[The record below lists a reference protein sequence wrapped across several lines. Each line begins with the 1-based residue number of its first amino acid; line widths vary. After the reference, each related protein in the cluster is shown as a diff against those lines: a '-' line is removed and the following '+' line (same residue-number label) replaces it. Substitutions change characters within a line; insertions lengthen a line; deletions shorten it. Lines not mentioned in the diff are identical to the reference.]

1 MKVQPELAGKTI
13 YSVCR
18 MNDGFLLGTSEGVY
32 FYYERNEN
40 VTRLL
45 LQLKG
50 EVISGMLYDDRTGNC
65 WLASLTNGVYC
76 IDNNFQ
82 IKKHYNKQNTP
93 ACFLTN

>member
-1 MKVQPELAGKTI
+1 
-13 YSVCR
+13 

-32 FYYERNEN
+32 FYYVRNEN

-50 EVISGMLYDDRTGNC
+50 ETISDMLYDDKTGNC

-76 IDNNFQ
+76 VDNIIITSKILLLISLRTRSGHCPEM
-82 IKKHYNKQNTP
+82 IKEG
-93 ACFLTN
+93 FG

>member
-1 MKVQPELAGKTI
+1 MKVPASFRIIKR
-13 YSVCR
+13 R

-32 FYYERNEN
+32 FYYVRNEN

-50 EVISGMLYDDRTGNC
+50 ETISDMLYDDKTGNC

-76 IDNNFQ
+76 VDNNFQ
-82 IKKHYNKQNTP
+82 IKHHYKISTQK
-93 ACFLTN
+93 

>member
-1 MKVQPELAGKTI
+1 MKVQPELAGKVI

-32 FYYERNEN
+32 FYYVRNEN

-50 EVISGMLYDDRTGNC
+50 ETISDMLYDDKTGNC

-76 IDNNFQ
+76 V
-82 IKKHYNKQNTP
+82 NKTS
-93 ACFLTN
+93 L

>member
-32 FYYERNEN
+32 FYYVRNEN

-50 EVISGMLYDDRTGNC
+50 ETISDML
-65 WLASLTNGVYC
+65 
-76 IDNNFQ
+76 
-82 IKKHYNKQNTP
+82 
-93 ACFLTN
+93 